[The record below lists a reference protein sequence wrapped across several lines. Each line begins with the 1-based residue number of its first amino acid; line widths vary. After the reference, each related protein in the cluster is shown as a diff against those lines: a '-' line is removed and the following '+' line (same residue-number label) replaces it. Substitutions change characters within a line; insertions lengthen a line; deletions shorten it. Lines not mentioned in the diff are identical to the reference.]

1 MSILLGALLL
11 AAAPQAAPSTDSQPA
26 QTAAPAPKPAK
37 EKKICRTN
45 DEQTGT
51 RMPART
57 CRTASQWEALSGGQ
71 DTVDVGN
78 LGPGVRQK

>member
-1 MSILLGALLL
+1 MSILLVALLL
-11 AAAPQAAPSTDSQPA
+11 AAAPEAAPPIDSQPV
-26 QTAAPAPKPAK
+26 QSAAPAPKRVK

-71 DTVDVGN
+71 DTVDLGN
-78 LGPGVRQK
+78 LGSGVRQK